1 MDAIQRLLGQIGR
14 KLSGLALSQRIA
26 ILLGAALVALSL
38 FWLTTW
44 AATPDMAPLLP
55 QTLSNEELAAITSG
69 LDTMS
74 VSYRVEGSRVLVATG
89 QNRTSL
95 LAQLQQMEKMP
106 TDTSVSFD
114 ALVKDPNPWISQ
126 EETDRRWTVAVRNE
140 LEGILRQFGGVR
152 EARVMLNMNARPRG
166 FSRNEAPSSA
176 SVTLVMKS
184 GEVVSRKLA
193 LAAARLVS
201 GAVRGLPIQNVQVLD
216 AQGVAAIEWEGEEA
230 GGSGALER
238 QRREYERQITQK
250 IVGQLAFDPK
260 VRVNVQVEV
269 DYTERATK
277 SSTPTTPVEISEQ
290 RSTEESTRVRS
301 AAQPG
306 VQPNTAVAAG
316 GGGAPGGG
324 DRSETSTSTVERLAG
339 TTYKEDRT
347 PSGQLREAF
356 AAINVSYSYLESV
369 FKRRSGGDQAPT
381 PQQIEE
387 TFEAEKA
394 RIVSQVTTF
403 VKPQKP
409 EQVRVDWYYDTP
421 DALEPVQTGSL
432 DSTFNLVQTYG
443 PQAGLGLLAL
453 LSLGMML
460 RMARGK
466 DGGEAFGLELGLPKD
481 AIEAARRAASDVAE
495 AGDLVADGP
504 RRGSRGRRVSRGGG
518 DSAAAIIEEDIG
530 QAAITEGVLEAREID
545 EKTVQI
551 NKMVQQ
557 VQQMVSADEAAI
569 GALLEQWVEKG

>member
-1 MDAIQRLLGQIGR
+1 MDAIQKLLGQIGR
-14 KLSGLALSQRIA
+14 KLSALALSQRIA
-26 ILLGAALVALSL
+26 ILLGAALVAVSL
-38 FWLTTW
+38 FWLTSW
-44 AATPDMAPLLP
+44 AATPDMTPLLP

-74 VSYRVEGSRVLVATG
+74 VSYRVDGSRVLVPTG
-89 QNRTSL
+89 QNRTAL

-140 LEGILRQFGGVR
+140 LESILRQFNGVR

-166 FSRNEAPSSA
+166 FSRNEAPASA

-216 AQGVAAIEWEGEEA
+216 AQGVAAIEWDSEEA

-316 GGGAPGGG
+316 GAPGSG

-369 FKRRSGGDQAPT
+369 FKRRSGADQVPT

-387 TFEAEKA
+387 IFESEKA

-421 DALEPVQTGSL
+421 DALEPVQAGGF
-432 DSTFNLVQTYG
+432 DSALNLVQTYG

-460 RMARGK
+460 RLARGK

-481 AIEAARRAASDVAE
+481 AIEAARRAASDVA
-495 AGDLVADGP
+495 AAADLGAEVS
-504 RRGSRGRRVSRGGG
+504 RSGSRVRRVTRGGG
-518 DSAAAIIEEDIG
+518 ESAAAIVEEDIG

-557 VQQMVSADEAAI
+557 VQQMVNADEAAI